1 MRRWRTVLVAALGAV
16 LAVAAACGGG
26 GGARD
31 AARDADAAPE
41 GGAMLIQASPVIVVP
56 DDVRAGV
63 TDAFQRFFNA
73 YAAALLALDP
83 APLEGVAADGAREAV
98 AAEIAA
104 LRGEGRGLML
114 LSMAHRPMITQ
125 AAAGRAVV
133 EGAVRYEAVPVKPGT
148 QDPAG
153 DPIQEEETYRLAFEE
168 RDGAWVAVALE
179 KGPPPAAAAR

>member
-16 LAVAAACGGG
+16 LAVAAACGG

-41 GGAMLIQASPVIVVP
+41 GGAMLIQASPVVVV
-56 DDVRAGV
+56 DEQVRAGV

-104 LRGEGRGLML
+104 LRGEGRALML

-153 DPIQEEETYRLAFEE
+153 DPIQEEETYRLTFEE

-179 KGPPPAAAAR
+179 QRAAAAAGR